1 VADPLIEAHKTN
13 GNIGQA
19 RAYLQAR
26 LSRFLDRMRCI
37 EMTDQFEWYAQEYL
51 NRGWL
56 TFETRLR
63 VVIPLPS
70 WVPPDLVCSG
80 EVTRIDLVPAGG
92 YAAWLIRS
100 RGAQDWIQE
109 LCMPLVQ
116 HALAHGALGAPAS
129 EIQIGIY
136 SFAEQ
141 FVDLCSYS
149 PTEIDQA
156 RLDLDGLLRS
166 LGF

>member
-1 VADPLIEAHKTN
+1 
-13 GNIGQA
+13 
-19 RAYLQAR
+19 
-26 LSRFLDRMRCI
+26 
-37 EMTDQFEWYAQEYL
+37 
-51 NRGWL
+51 
-56 TFETRLR
+56 
-63 VVIPLPS
+63 
-70 WVPPDLVCSG
+70 
-80 EVTRIDLVPAGG
+80 
-92 YAAWLIRS
+92 
-100 RGAQDWIQE
+100 
-109 LCMPLVQ
+109 MPLVQ
-116 HALAHGALGAPAS
+116 HALAHGALGVPSS